1 MKCEYC
7 GYDGDGFEEGEFGFW
22 CPDCQGLLYKN
33 GKEDYSQADIILEK
47 PVSDHRPII
56 QKSRLKKQ
64 LSPLRYP
71 GGKSKMIDQLLPYI
85 KGKKYFVEAFC
96 GGASFGLSLL
106 ESGMIEK
113 LILNDLDPNV
123 YAFWDT
129 VCNEKYEELIDK
141 IRKYQPSRESYFLY
155 QKRMLKASISTID
168 RAFYFLVIN
177 RCSFSGIQTANPKS
191 NMEDRWLPDTL
202 IKRIEKIHSMSDRI
216 EVTNKNAME
225 LIEEMYWDS
234 DTCIFVDPPYIEKGD
249 CLYPV
254 KFHLHHELAKLITE
268 LLRETICNDPQ
279 VCRIVDLPVYYELET
294 NNGNRDYRIQIGGH
308 YMNYNTVYV
317 GMDVHKESF
326 TLCSCKY
333 EDEKASHYQRTPAS
347 YKNVLRYL
355 AFLRTIYGEYTRF
368 VCGYEAGCLGY
379 SLYHQL
385 ENFNVECVILAPTTM
400 LEQRSKRRIKTDKRD
415 AEIIA
420 RSLAQ
425 HNYSPVHIPTE
436 TDNQTKEFIRMRD
449 DHKAE
454 LKKIKQ
460 QILSFCLRQ
469 GYQYDGSGNWTAK
482 HVKWLRSLKPAGLY
496 KEILDEYLLT
506 YTILTDK
513 LNRLDQRIE
522 ELASKEEY
530 TESVSKLTCFLG
542 IKTHTALS
550 VIVEVGDFQRFV
562 SARKFA
568 GYLGLVPGQHSS
580 GDDRNGLGI
589 TKAGNTH
596 VRRLLVESAQSY
608 TRGKIGYKSRV
619 LRSRQAGNSPQVI
632 NYADRANER
641 LRRRYYKMVLKDG
654 KKYNIAKTAIARELA
669 CFIWGMMTDNI
680 Y

>member
-268 LLRETICNDPQ
+268 LLREFP
-279 VCRIVDLPVYYELET
+279 
-294 NNGNRDYRIQIGGH
+294 
-308 YMNYNTVYV
+308 
-317 GMDVHKESF
+317 
-326 TLCSCKY
+326 
-333 EDEKASHYQRTPAS
+333 
-347 YKNVLRYL
+347 
-355 AFLRTIYGEYTRF
+355 
-368 VCGYEAGCLGY
+368 GCAD
-379 SLYHQL
+379 
-385 ENFNVECVILAPTTM
+385 I
-400 LEQRSKRRIKTDKRD
+400 
-415 AEIIA
+415 
-420 RSLAQ
+420 
-425 HNYSPVHIPTE
+425 
-436 TDNQTKEFIRMRD
+436 
-449 DHKAE
+449 
-454 LKKIKQ
+454 
-460 QILSFCLRQ
+460 
-469 GYQYDGSGNWTAK
+469 
-482 HVKWLRSLKPAGLY
+482 
-496 KEILDEYLLT
+496 LLT
-506 YTILTDK
+506 YDDQEILHE
-513 LNRLDQRIE
+513 LYDQNHI
-522 ELASKEEY
+522 
-530 TESVSKLTCFLG
+530 G
-542 IKTHTALS
+542 IHM
-550 VIVEVGDFQRFV
+550 IG
-562 SARKFA
+562 RK
-568 GYLGLVPGQHSS
+568 YSCNL
-580 GDDRNGLGI
+580 
-589 TKAGNTH
+589 
-596 VRRLLVESAQSY
+596 
-608 TRGKIGYKSRV
+608 
-619 LRSRQAGNSPQVI
+619 
-632 NYADRANER
+632 
-641 LRRRYYKMVLKDG
+641 
-654 KKYNIAKTAIARELA
+654 
-669 CFIWGMMTDNI
+669 
-680 Y
+680 